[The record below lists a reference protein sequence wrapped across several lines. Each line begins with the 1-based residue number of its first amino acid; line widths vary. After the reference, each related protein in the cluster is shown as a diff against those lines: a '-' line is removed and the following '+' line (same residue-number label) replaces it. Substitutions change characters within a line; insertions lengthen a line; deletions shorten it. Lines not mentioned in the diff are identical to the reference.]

1 MTVIAAAHNK
11 GGTGKTTTSVHLIGE
26 LRPDDVIDIDV
37 HKGISIL
44 NSLRP
49 DEAKWPVSTFNNKKE
64 LMSYIRERDEAGKL
78 VYVDCGGFDSEL
90 TRSVVAVADLVIVPA
105 NDSPTELI
113 GLASFDHVLADISKQ
128 IGFELV
134 THVLLCKTPPNKKNF
149 PKMENQ
155 IAESRHMKLL
165 TSRLPYR
172 TGRYGF
178 QESLET
184 GQGITELK
192 NGRASPAGRELRKV
206 VAEIQALL
214 SSEE

>member
-11 GGTGKTTTSVHLIGE
+11 GGTGKTTSSVHLIGE
-26 LRPDDVIDIDV
+26 LHPDDVIDIDI
-37 HKGISIL
+37 HKGISVL
-44 NSLRP
+44 NRLRP
-49 DEAKWPVSTFNNKKE
+49 DGNKWPVSTFTNLKE
-64 LMSYIRERDEAGKL
+64 LMNYIQQRDEAGKL

-113 GLASFDHVLADISKQ
+113 GLASFDHVLADISKKV
-128 IGFELV
+128 GFELV

-149 PKMENQ
+149 PEMESQ

-165 TSRLPYR
+165 TNRLPYR

-178 QESLET
+178 QESLRT
-184 GQGITELK
+184 GLGITEIK
-192 NGRASPAGRELRKV
+192 NGRASTAGRELRSL
-206 VAEIQALL
+206 VAEIQTLL
-214 SSEE
+214 SGEE

>member
-1 MTVIAAAHNK
+1 
-11 GGTGKTTTSVHLIGE
+11 
-26 LRPDDVIDIDV
+26 
-37 HKGISIL
+37 
-44 NSLRP
+44 
-49 DEAKWPVSTFNNKKE
+49 
-64 LMSYIRERDEAGKL
+64 MSYIRERDEAGKL

-134 THVLLCKTPPNKKNF
+134 THVMLCKTPPNKKNF

-165 TSRLPYR
+165 TGRLPYR

-214 SSEE
+214 SSEK

>member
-11 GGTGKTTTSVHLIGE
+11 GGSGKTTSSVHIIGE

-44 NSLRP
+44 NRLRP
-49 DEAKWPVSTFNNKKE
+49 DDQKWPVSTFSNAKE
-64 LMSYIRERDEAGKL
+64 LMNYIQKRDEAGKL
-78 VYVDCGGFDSEL
+78 VYVDCGGFDSDL

-113 GLASFDHVLADISKQ
+113 GLASFDHVLADISKT

-149 PKMENQ
+149 PEMESQ
-155 IAESRHMKLL
+155 IAESRHMKLFDN
-165 TSRLPYR
+165 RLPYR

-178 QESLET
+178 QESLRS
-184 GQGITELK
+184 GQGITEIK

>member
-44 NSLRP
+44 NRLRP
-49 DEAKWPVSTFNNKKE
+49 DEKWPVSTFNNVKE
-64 LMSYIRERDEAGKL
+64 LMAYIQQRDEAGKL

-113 GLASFDHVLADISKQ
+113 GLASFDHVLADISKK
-128 IGFELV
+128 IGFDLV
-134 THVLLCKTPPNKKNF
+134 TYVLLCKTPPNKKNF
-149 PKMENQ
+149 PEMEKEL
-155 IAESRHMKLL
+155 AECRHMKLL
-165 TSRLPYR
+165 NNRLPYR

-178 QESLET
+178 QESLRT
-184 GQGITELK
+184 GQGITEIK
-192 NGRASPAGRELRKV
+192 NGKASPAGRELRKV

>member
-11 GGTGKTTTSVHLIGE
+11 GGTGKTTSSVHIIGE

-44 NSLRP
+44 NRLRP
-49 DEAKWPVSTFNNKKE
+49 DDQKWPVSTFTNTKE
-64 LMSYIRERDEAGKL
+64 LMAYIQQRDEAGKL
-78 VYVDCGGFDSEL
+78 VYVDCGGFDSDL

-113 GLASFDHVLADISKQ
+113 GLASFDHVLADISKK
-128 IGFELV
+128 IGFKLM

-149 PKMENQ
+149 PEMESQ
-155 IAESRHMKLL
+155 IAESGYMKLL
-165 TSRLPYR
+165 QNRLPYR

-178 QESLET
+178 QESLRT
-184 GQGITELK
+184 GQGITEIK
-192 NGRASPAGRELRKV
+192 NGRASKAGRELRSLV
-206 VAEIQALL
+206 EEIQGLL
-214 SSEE
+214 SSEQ